1 MEIDKKLFAKPGM
14 KINLDGFDTSYTG
27 IFNHKKEGKKALK
40 KNKKKLKKLQDKLF
54 AHYKYS
60 ILIVF
65 QAMDA
70 GGKDSTIKHVMSGV
84 NPQGCRVTTFKKP
97 STEELDHDFLWRAA
111 RALPARGM
119 IGIFNR
125 SHYEEVLIT
134 RVHKE
139 LILKQKLPGIHHLND
154 IGEDFWLKRF
164 ENINAF
170 EQNLAENGTVIIKFF
185 LNVSWAKQRK
195 RFLKRINR
203 EDKNWKFTM
212 ADIEER
218 KYWGDYRHAYEQAIQ
233 HTSTNAAPWYIIPAD
248 HKWYMR
254 AAVGDIVLKH
264 LEDLPLKY
272 PELSPGARQNLSK
285 AKAILEKE
293 E

>member
-1 MEIDKKLFAKPGM
+1 MEIDNKLFAKPGA
-14 KINLDGFDTSYTG
+14 KVSLEDFDTGYTG
-27 IFNHKKEGKKALK
+27 IFKHKKEGKKALK
-40 KNKKKLKKLQDKLF
+40 KNKKELKKLQDKLF
-54 AHYKYS
+54 AHNKYS
-60 ILIVF
+60 ILLIF

-84 NPQGCRVTTFKKP
+84 NPQGCRVISFKQP

-134 RVHKE
+134 RVHQE
-139 LILKQKLPGIHHLND
+139 LVLNQRLPGINHIED
-154 IGEDFWLKRF
+154 ISDDFWIKRF

-170 EQNLAENGTVIIKFF
+170 EKNLTDNGTMVIKFF
-185 LNVSWAKQRK
+185 LNVSRAKQRK
-195 RFLKRINR
+195 RFMKRINR

-218 KYWGDYRHAYEQAIQ
+218 EYWGDYRNAYEQAIQ
-233 HTSTNAAPWYIIPAD
+233 HTSTNTAPWYVIPAD
-248 HKWYMR
+248 HKWFMR
-254 AAVGDIVLKH
+254 AAVGNILLKY
-264 LEDLPLKY
+264 LEDLPLQY
-272 PELSPGARQNLSK
+272 PELSPEGKKNQSK